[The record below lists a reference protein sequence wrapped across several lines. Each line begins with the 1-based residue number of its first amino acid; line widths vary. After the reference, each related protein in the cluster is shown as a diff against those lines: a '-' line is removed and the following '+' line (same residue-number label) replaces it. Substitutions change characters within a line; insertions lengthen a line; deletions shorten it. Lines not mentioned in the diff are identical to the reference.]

1 MKKTISVLL
10 AIMMIMLSL
19 LPTMVLAEERDKT
32 YDVTL
37 GEIQQELIDYA
48 SIAGSKIVPG
58 TDSYYDYVVNQLLN
72 HSDQKLCEHP
82 HYDLI
87 HAYMAEYKVTYEDY
101 LFCREADDSYKE
113 DIINAITRSNDCVRA
128 NVGNDEVTF
137 ELSTSFLS
145 KTISDIIR
153 ENEEKEVLSKIYGE
167 PMKVS
172 GYSGSQAASYAK
184 QYADSYNSAYPHYSA
199 DCANFVSQCVYWG
212 GLSMNG
218 SSVNVGIHDSTI
230 NWYCIYINTILW
242 VRRYAVT
249 TSWIRVSDFNAYFS
263 SIGTKTTKTTIS
275 ALVSSCAVGDPVQLA
290 DKTTGTAYHTIIISE
305 KDSSTAYF
313 CGHTNSRNNVNVYDY
328 LNQNQDKFIL
338 FDIT

>member
-128 NVGNDEVTF
+128 NVGNDEVTLNF
-137 ELSTSFLS
+137 QLHFCRKRFL
-145 KTISDIIR
+145 
-153 ENEEKEVLSKIYGE
+153 
-167 PMKVS
+167 
-172 GYSGSQAASYAK
+172 
-184 QYADSYNSAYPHYSA
+184 
-199 DCANFVSQCVYWG
+199 
-212 GLSMNG
+212 
-218 SSVNVGIHDSTI
+218 
-230 NWYCIYINTILW
+230 
-242 VRRYAVT
+242 
-249 TSWIRVSDFNAYFS
+249 
-263 SIGTKTTKTTIS
+263 
-275 ALVSSCAVGDPVQLA
+275 
-290 DKTTGTAYHTIIISE
+290 
-305 KDSSTAYF
+305 
-313 CGHTNSRNNVNVYDY
+313 
-328 LNQNQDKFIL
+328 IL
-338 FDIT
+338 FARMKKKKY

>member
-113 DIINAITRSNDCVRA
+113 DIINAITRSRKRSIEQDLWRT
-128 NVGNDEVTF
+128 DEGF
-137 ELSTSFLS
+137 GIFWLSGCILC
-145 KTISDIIR
+145 KTI
-153 ENEEKEVLSKIYGE
+153 
-167 PMKVS
+167 
-172 GYSGSQAASYAK
+172 
-184 QYADSYNSAYPHYSA
+184 
-199 DCANFVSQCVYWG
+199 C
-212 GLSMNG
+212 
-218 SSVNVGIHDSTI
+218 
-230 NWYCIYINTILW
+230 
-242 VRRYAVT
+242 
-249 TSWIRVSDFNAYFS
+249 
-263 SIGTKTTKTTIS
+263 
-275 ALVSSCAVGDPVQLA
+275 
-290 DKTTGTAYHTIIISE
+290 
-305 KDSSTAYF
+305 
-313 CGHTNSRNNVNVYDY
+313 
-328 LNQNQDKFIL
+328 
-338 FDIT
+338 

>member
-113 DIINAITRSNDCVRA
+113 DITTAEYTTQLKCYNLDTNKFYYFRFFNNSNSNPA
-128 NVGNDEVTF
+128 
-137 ELSTSFLS
+137 SSM
-145 KTISDIIR
+145 DI
-153 ENEEKEVLSKIYGE
+153 
-167 PMKVS
+167 
-172 GYSGSQAASYAK
+172 SGS
-184 QYADSYNSAYPHYSA
+184 
-199 DCANFVSQCVYWG
+199 
-212 GLSMNG
+212 
-218 SSVNVGIHDSTI
+218 
-230 NWYCIYINTILW
+230 
-242 VRRYAVT
+242 
-249 TSWIRVSDFNAYFS
+249 
-263 SIGTKTTKTTIS
+263 
-275 ALVSSCAVGDPVQLA
+275 
-290 DKTTGTAYHTIIISE
+290 III
-305 KDSSTAYF
+305 DDTY
-313 CGHTNSRNNVNVYDY
+313 V
-328 LNQNQDKFIL
+328 
-338 FDIT
+338 